1 MNQTKLSA
9 NQIEENYNSFVSL
22 VEKYISSPRKEKV
35 LEMLEVIGE
44 EMALAPASG
53 KAHYHGAYAGGYLVH
68 VLGVTQAAVK
78 VMKLYQSLGGMI
90 DFTGE
95 ELVFSA
101 LFHDLGKVG
110 NGEKP
115 AYVPQTSEWHQKNQ
129 GSFFINN
136 PEIDFMLVPDRSL
149 YLLQK
154 FGIELSQKEYLAIKL
169 HDGLFEES
177 NKAYYINFS
186 PDARLRS
193 NIVKILHAADLL
205 AAAAEF
211 DKEHLTDD

>member
-1 MNQTKLSA
+1 MKLSA
-9 NQIEENYNSFVSL
+9 EQIQENYDKFVSF

-53 KAHYHGAYAGGYLVH
+53 KTHYHGAYAGGYLVH
-68 VLGVTQAAVK
+68 VLGVVQAAAK
-78 VMKLYQSLGGMI
+78 VMKIFREMGG
-90 DFTGE
+90 DLNFTQE
-95 ELVFSA
+95 ELIFSA

-129 GSFFINN
+129 GSMFINN

-154 FGIELSQKEYLAIKL
+154 FGIPVSQHEYLAIKL

-193 NIVKILHAADLL
+193 NIVKVLHAADLL
-205 AAAAEF
+205 AAAAEY
-211 DKEHLTDD
+211 DKEHAE

>member
-1 MNQTKLSA
+1 MKLSA
-9 NQIEENYNSFVSL
+9 EQIQENYDKFVSF

-53 KAHYHGAYAGGYLVH
+53 KTHYHGAYAGGYLVH
-68 VLGVTQAAVK
+68 VLGVVQAAAK
-78 VMKLYQSLGGMI
+78 VMKIFREMGG
-90 DFTGE
+90 DLNFTQE
-95 ELVFSA
+95 ELIFSA

-129 GSFFINN
+129 GSMFINN

-149 YLLQK
+149 FLLQK
-154 FGIELSQKEYLAIKL
+154 FGIPVSQHEYLAIKL

-193 NIVKILHAADLL
+193 NIVKVLHAADLL
-205 AAAAEF
+205 AAAAEY
-211 DKEHLTDD
+211 DKEHAE